1 MEYTKAESQK
11 RIRNKANT
19 IPQES
24 ANYHNIM
31 DQNENFQKC

>member
-1 MEYTKAESQK
+1 MKYSKAEPRK
-11 RIRNKANT
+11 RIMNKANT

-24 ANYHNIM
+24 DNYHNIV